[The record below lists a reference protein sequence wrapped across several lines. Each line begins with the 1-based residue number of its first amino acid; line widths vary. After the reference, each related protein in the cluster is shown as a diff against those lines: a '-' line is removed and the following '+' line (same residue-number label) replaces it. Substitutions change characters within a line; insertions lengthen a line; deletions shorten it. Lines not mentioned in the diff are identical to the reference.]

1 MKGMFAVIGAY
12 IKNIALIMLLAILA
26 EMTVPDAKIK
36 KYVSVTIGIVMIFA
50 VGGKVFSI
58 LGVISDSEVY
68 IPVFNME
75 ETKATETEDIRER
88 LTNILY
94 EEMSSQ
100 ENEVDN
106 NYENN
111 NGLDIKVEKVAP
123 YKQNTNGEVEIWN

>member
-1 MKGMFAVIGAY
+1 MFAVIGAY

-68 IPVFNME
+68 IPVFNTE
-75 ETKATETEDIRER
+75 ETKAAETEDIRER

-94 EEMSSQ
+94 EEMRSQ

-123 YKQNTNGEVEIWN
+123 YKQNTNGEVGT

>member
-1 MKGMFAVIGAY
+1 MFAVIGAY

-68 IPVFNME
+68 IPVFNTE
-75 ETKATETEDIRER
+75 ETKAAETEDIRER

-111 NGLDIKVEKVAP
+111 NGLDIKVEKVTP

>member
-1 MKGMFAVIGAY
+1 MFAVIGAY

-26 EMTVPDAKIK
+26 EMTVPDAKIQ

>member
-1 MKGMFAVIGAY
+1 MFAVIGAY

-68 IPVFNME
+68 IPVFNTE

-111 NGLDIKVEKVAP
+111 NGLDIKVEMVAL

>member
-1 MKGMFAVIGAY
+1 MFAVIGAY

-36 KYVSVTIGIVMIFA
+36 KYVSVTVGIVMIFA

-68 IPVFNME
+68 IPVFNTE
-75 ETKATETEDIRER
+75 ETKAEETEDIRER

>member
-1 MKGMFAVIGAY
+1 MFAVIGAY

-68 IPVFNME
+68 MPVFNTE
-75 ETKATETEDIRER
+75 ETKAAETEDIKER

>member
-1 MKGMFAVIGAY
+1 MFAVIGAY

-75 ETKATETEDIRER
+75 DTKAAETEDIRER

-111 NGLDIKVEKVAP
+111 NGLDIKVERVTP

>member
-1 MKGMFAVIGAY
+1 MFAVIGAY

-68 IPVFNME
+68 IPVFNTE
-75 ETKATETEDIRER
+75 ETKAAETEDIRER
-88 LTNILY
+88 ITNILY

>member
-1 MKGMFAVIGAY
+1 MFAVIGAY

-68 IPVFNME
+68 IPVFNTE
-75 ETKATETEDIRER
+75 ETKAAETEDIRER

-106 NYENN
+106 NYKNN
-111 NGLDIKVEKVAP
+111 NRLDIKVERVAP

>member
-1 MKGMFAVIGAY
+1 MFAVIGAY

-68 IPVFNME
+68 IPVFNTE
-75 ETKATETEDIRER
+75 ETKAAETEDIRER

-106 NYENN
+106 NCENN
-111 NGLDIKVEKVAP
+111 NGLDIKVEKVSP